1 MRRCAQL
8 VLALTVRRGTAE
20 AMLFS
25 LLPLANG
32 VDWGILTTG
41 VRRYTPP
48 RSRAVAF
55 AVLASFLNLGQLLA
69 GVVRDAF
76 VLPAQAD
83 AQARAGADAMLCCS
97 QLHLIACDTCCLARA
112 GRDCTARARSCPC
125 T

>member
-1 MRRCAQL
+1 MQL
-8 VLALTVRRGTAE
+8 VLALTVRRRTAE

-55 AVLASFLNLGQLLA
+55 AVLASFLNIGQLLA

-83 AQARAGADAMLCCS
+83 AQARACRCFRCCDALTLC
-97 QLHLIACDTCCLARA
+97 
-112 GRDCTARARSCPC
+112 
-125 T
+125 